1 MKTASEYRS
10 EARAKLTGNLGMSI
24 LVFFVSS
31 IILGAASSFFVGILI
46 LWGPIMVGV
55 STAFIGLFRRDKI
68 EFNDL
73 FRTFDSNFGNHLIMG
88 LLYNIFVFLWSLL
101 FVIPGIVASY
111 SYSMAPYIL
120 ADNPEMDGKAAL
132 DASKKLMRGKKG
144 KLFCLHLSFIGWLIL
159 SLLTFGILYICY
171 VGPYMQAAQTAFY
184 ESIKYEVPETYAKLT
199 SETTAEGV

>member
-132 DASKKLMRGKKG
+132 DASKKLMRGKK
-144 KLFCLHLSFIGWLIL
+144 
-159 SLLTFGILYICY
+159 
-171 VGPYMQAAQTAFY
+171 
-184 ESIKYEVPETYAKLT
+184 
-199 SETTAEGV
+199 